1 MEVKSIRATTSTRLC
16 RSGHLHSES
25 LARPLVDVVR
35 DGDGGRDLA
44 EVGDD
49 AAVQSRHAL
58 VAQDVPGGQWF

>member
-1 MEVKSIRATTSTRLC
+1 MIGHRRRRR

-25 LARPLVDVVR
+25 LARPLVDVVG

-49 AAVQSRHAL
+49 AAVQTRDAL
-58 VAQDVPGGQWF
+58 VAQDVPGEDNG